1 MKIKRNKKAQNLVK
15 LLTQHLGYRP
25 PLQIIADGTF
35 VKAATD
41 HDIAKNYD
49 PQSTEDDP
57 LVQALYKYLNVS
69 FNIFTT
75 ISVMNEL
82 SMLGPEFRKAARLAK
97 QYKLFPTEFSD
108 VDRNKLPPASVCI
121 TKLIKKSK
129 TGSHFLIATNDPTLR
144 HKCRVDGIP
153 YLYIHKNSLILE
165 GVKVAGAT
173 TRTTLQAAEIEGVK
187 RLKEDL
193 QEKGVLAKEVK
204 NVYNHKKKKLKKGEE
219 RKNPMSMKKGKKS
232 VGKNKQEPILGKS
245 RGARTRRAK
254 TAAKGDGGAGGSS
267 KTTE

>member
-1 MKIKRNKKAQNLVK
+1 MK

-108 VDRNKLPPASVCI
+108 VDR
-121 TKLIKKSK
+121 
-129 TGSHFLIATNDPTLR
+129 
-144 HKCRVDGIP
+144 
-153 YLYIHKNSLILE
+153 
-165 GVKVAGAT
+165 
-173 TRTTLQAAEIEGVK
+173 
-187 RLKEDL
+187 
-193 QEKGVLAKEVK
+193 
-204 NVYNHKKKKLKKGEE
+204 KKLQ
-219 RKNPMSMKKGKKS
+219 S
-232 VGKNKQEPILGKS
+232 VWRLVGNCWFQNDVFSAVFNSFSVLITVSTIKHSFQFNSIQM
-245 RGARTRRAK
+245 
-254 TAAKGDGGAGGSS
+254 
-267 KTTE
+267 